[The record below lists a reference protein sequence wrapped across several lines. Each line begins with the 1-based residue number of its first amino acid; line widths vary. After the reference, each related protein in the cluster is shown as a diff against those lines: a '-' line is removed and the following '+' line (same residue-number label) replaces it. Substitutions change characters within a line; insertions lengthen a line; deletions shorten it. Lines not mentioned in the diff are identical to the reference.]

1 MTDNQRVLDI
11 EQKLFSSFQSHFNK
25 SIHALRKMKRNITK
39 KELVSLIEINNTIR
53 ELQCKL
59 LDLNYSFIN
68 KNNYRISK
76 LNNLS
81 KEDLEAI
88 KENDDNEELIKK
100 FLPMMMLYKLH
111 QDGVD
116 ITELEIEKE
125 IDKDNKEEGLDYNVK
140 QPVDVDYNIEDV
152 D

>member
-39 KELVSLIEINNTIR
+39 KELVSLIEINNSIR

-68 KNNYRISK
+68 KNNYRIHK

-88 KENDDNEELIKK
+88 KENDANEELIKK

-116 ITELEIEKE
+116 ITELEIGEN
-125 IDKDNKEEGLDYNVK
+125 NKEEVLDYNLK
-140 QPVDVDYNIEDV
+140 QPFDINYNIEDV

>member
-39 KELVSLIEINNTIR
+39 KELVSLIEINNSIR

-100 FLPMMMLYKLH
+100 FLPMMMFYKMH
-111 QDGVD
+111 QDGMD
-116 ITELEIEKE
+116 IEMDESTEELLGVNYKP
-125 IDKDNKEEGLDYNVK
+125 DNDVNDVNNVN
-140 QPVDVDYNIEDV
+140 DVNDMD
-152 D
+152 

>member
-116 ITELEIEKE
+116 ITELEIEE
-125 IDKDNKEEGLDYNVK
+125 DNKEEVLDYNVK

>member
-39 KELVSLIEINNTIR
+39 KELVSLIEINNSIR

-76 LNNLS
+76 LNNLT

-111 QDGVD
+111 QEGVD
-116 ITELEIEKE
+116 ISELEIGEN
-125 IDKDNKEEGLDYNVK
+125 NKEEVLDYNLK
-140 QPVDVDYNIEDV
+140 QPFDINYNIEDV

>member
-11 EQKLFSSFQSHFNK
+11 EQKLFSSFQSHFIK

-39 KELVSLIEINNTIR
+39 KELVSLIEINNSIR

-68 KNNYRISK
+68 KNNYRINK

-81 KEDLEAI
+81 KEDIEAI

-116 ITELEIEKE
+116 ISELEVGEN
-125 IDKDNKEEGLDYNVK
+125 NKEEVLDYNLK
-140 QPVDVDYNIEDV
+140 QPFDINYNIEDV

>member
-39 KELVSLIEINNTIR
+39 KELVSLIEINNSIR

-76 LNNLS
+76 LNNLT

-116 ITELEIEKE
+116 ISELEIGEN
-125 IDKDNKEEGLDYNVK
+125 NKEEVLDYNLK
-140 QPVDVDYNIEDV
+140 QPFDINYNIEDV